1 MASPFVYAALFY
13 FCFFRSSVTASSCS
27 AQPIWLPLGN
37 CTIAQVGI
45 PDVVSWGTVI
55 GIGNTSQQLVFVPST
70 VANNSLIMTS
80 EVCSGE
86 NLQNETAEQCR
97 SRRGNYINLSELMT
111 TPLDSLQPDLGW
123 AAIMAPLDAFQYAV
137 EEVLQLPS
145 DDSVDMPE
153 SPITQGQDHMTSHLG
168 LGIDSELLEQLVN
181 IGMIP
186 ARTWGLNP
194 GSQSV
199 VNPRDGNLVLG
210 GFDQAS
216 VKDDFV
222 TYDMNYPVAESSGGR
237 DCPLQVFI
245 KHLIMRPVGGSDIPL
260 SDESSPIPTC
270 LEPYVANSATPKGM
284 NFVNLTPPQLR

>member
-1 MASPFVYAALFY
+1 MNPCGNIMASPFVVYVALFHL
-13 FCFFRSSVTASSCS
+13 CFFRSSVTASSCS
-27 AQPIWLPLGN
+27 AQPIWLPLSN
-37 CTIAQVGI
+37 CTITEITI
-45 PDVVSWGTVI
+45 PDVISWGAAI
-55 GIGNTSQQLVFVPST
+55 GVGNSSQELCFVPST
-70 VANNSLIMTS
+70 VVNNTLVISSGACSNANA
-80 EVCSGE
+80 
-86 NLQNETAEQCR
+86 QNETAAQCR
-97 SRRGNYINLSELMT
+97 SRRGNYVDQSALT
-111 TPLDSLQPDLGW
+111 TTSLASLKPDPGW
-123 AAIMAPLDAFQYAV
+123 AAIMSPLPAFQYAV
-137 EEVLQLPS
+137 DAVLQLRS
-145 DDSVDMPE
+145 DASVDMPE
-153 SPITQGQDHMTSHLG
+153 GLITEGQNYTTSRLG

-222 TYDMNYPVAESSGGR
+222 TYDMNYPVAESSGGH

-245 KHLIMRPVGGSDIPL
+245 KHLIMRPVGGSDISL

-270 LEPYVANSATPKGM
+270 LEP
-284 NFVNLTPPQLR
+284 